1 MPALRLLVLALSVS
15 AAPAFADAAAPT
27 LQACLQ
33 ARFDGMD
40 LDLDNALGVS
50 VAVLPMQGDGAWQA
64 ARGLADRDAGEA
76 LTPAHAFRIASNT
89 KTYTAAAVLRLA
101 EQGKLGLDDP
111 IAMHLP
117 EAFVATLE
125 KGGYDP
131 RAITVRHLLTHT
143 SGLREHVSEDFVRR
157 SAGPDAHPWTVP
169 EQLDLAMAA
178 GAPLAP
184 PGAEFHYSDTGYVLL
199 GSIIEKHAGQPLPA
213 ALRTLQAWDA
223 NGLAHTW
230 FETLEP
236 ARAPQA
242 HQYWQG
248 RDTRG
253 WHPSFDLYGGG
264 GIVATPADMAA
275 FLRLVL
281 EGALFEQPVS
291 LQAMRTPGVA
301 GAWNDYGAGLF
312 ELEVEGEKLTGHSGF
327 WNTFAFR
334 SPADDVVFAGAVVE
348 KTALPYPKLIGSLR
362 DAYRDCAAG
371 RLEATQ
377 ATPESP

>member
-1 MPALRLLVLALSVS
+1 MPALRLLVLALFLPAV
-15 AAPAFADAAAPT
+15 PAFADAPAQT

-33 ARFDGMD
+33 SRFEALD

-50 VAVLPMQGDGAWQA
+50 VAVLPMRGGEAWQG
-64 ARGLADRDAGEA
+64 ARGLADRDRGEA
-76 LTPAHAFRIASNT
+76 LTSGHAFRIASNT

-101 EQGKLGLDDP
+101 EQGKLALDDA
-111 IAMHLP
+111 IAAHLP
-117 EAFVATLE
+117 DAFVATLE

-143 SGLREHVSEDFVRR
+143 AGLREHVSEDFLLRQG
-157 SAGPDAHPWTVP
+157 GPDEREWTVP
-169 EQLDLAMAA
+169 EQLALAMAA
-178 GAPLAP
+178 GAPLSP

-236 ARAPQA
+236 ERAPQA

-275 FLRLVL
+275 FLRLLL
-281 EGALFEQPVS
+281 EGALFEQPAS
-291 LQAMRTPGVA
+291 LQAMRRPGVA

-312 ELEVEGEKLTGHSGF
+312 ELDVDGEKLTGHSGF
-327 WNTFAFR
+327 WNTFAFL
-334 SPADDVVFAGAVVE
+334 SPADGVVFAGAVVE
-348 KTALPYPKLIGSLR
+348 KTALPYAALIGSLR
-362 DAYRDCAAG
+362 GAYRDCAAG
-371 RLEATQ
+371 RGQ
-377 ATPESP
+377 AAPESP

>member
-1 MPALRLLVLALSVS
+1 MRLLALALALS
-15 AAPAFADAAAPT
+15 AAPAFADAPAQT

-33 ARFDGMD
+33 VRFEAMD
-40 LDLDNALGVS
+40 LDLGNAVGVS
-50 VAVLPMQGDGAWQA
+50 VAVLPMQGGGAWQG
-64 ARGLADRDAGEA
+64 ARGLADRERGEA
-76 LTPAHAFRIASNT
+76 LTTGHAFRIASNT

-101 EQGKLGLDDP
+101 ELGKLGLDDA
-111 IAMHLP
+111 IAAHLP
-117 EAFVATLE
+117 NAFITTLE

-131 RAITVRHLLTHT
+131 QAITVRHLLTHT
-143 SGLREHVSEDFVRR
+143 AGLREHVSGDFLLRQ
-157 SAGPDAHPWTVP
+157 AGPDAREWTVP
-169 EQLDLAMAA
+169 EQLELAMAA
-178 GAPLAP
+178 GAPLGP
-184 PGAEFHYSDTGYVLL
+184 PGAGFHYSDTGYVLL
-199 GSIIEKHAGQPLPA
+199 GSIIEKHTGQPLPM

-275 FLRLVL
+275 FLRLL
-281 EGALFEQPVS
+281 LAAALLEQPAS

-312 ELEVEGEKLTGHSGF
+312 KLEVDGEKLTGHSGF
-327 WNTFAFR
+327 WNTFAFH
-334 SPADDVVFAGAVVE
+334 SPADGMVFAGAVVE
-348 KTALPYPKLIGSLR
+348 KTALPYATLIGSLR
-362 DAYRDCAAG
+362 GAYRDCAAG
-371 RLEATQ
+371 RREAAR
-377 ATPESP
+377 ATSESP